1 MNVLFVHNNFPA
13 QFRHVASALKRAD
26 IGLLAAIGSET
37 ATEVEGVDLRRYA
50 SPGAIAAAH
59 SFARRF
65 EAECRRAEEV
75 MFAAVRLKSEGFE
88 PNLIVAHCGWGET
101 LPLRTLFPNAR
112 IAVYCEFYYRPR
124 GQDVGFD
131 LETGQFGVDGLVGL
145 SAKNA
150 SSLIALAECDVGLSP
165 TPWQKS
171 TFPREFLSKIHVVHE
186 GVDTGWLAPDP
197 AAKFTLP
204 GGPRLDR
211 RDEVV
216 TYFGRGLEPMRGF
229 HVFMRAIPEIQR
241 ARPNAEIVIVGGE
254 ETSYGNAPPGG
265 GTWKQRCLREVLPHI
280 DLSRVHFLDRLPHVS
295 LRALMQVSTTHVY
308 LTYPFVLSWSC
319 VEALSVGCAIVASD
333 TAPVR
338 DVIVDDENGVLTP
351 FHDHRALATSISD
364 LLADAPRRA
373 RLSRAARETA
383 LAGFDIR
390 LCVQRALDIL
400 GVDIEDRGAR
410 ASGHLPAAVAE

>member
-13 QFRHVASALKRAD
+13 QFRHVAAALKRAN

-37 ATEVEGVDLRRYA
+37 STEVKGVDLRRYT
-50 SPGAIAAAH
+50 SPGASAATH

-65 EAECRRAEEV
+65 ESECRRAEEV

-88 PNLIVAHCGWGET
+88 PDLVVAHCGWGET

-112 IAVYCEFYYRPR
+112 IAVYCEFYYRPQ

-150 SSLIALAECDVGLSP
+150 NSLIALAECDVGLSP

-171 TFPREFLSKIHVVHE
+171 TFPREFLSKIHVAHE
-186 GVDTGWLAPDP
+186 GVDTAWLAPDP

-254 ETSYGNAPPGG
+254 ETSYGNPPPDG
-265 GTWKQRCLREVLPHI
+265 GTWKQYCLREVLPYI
-280 DLSRVHFLDRLPHVS
+280 DLSRVHFLDRLPHAS
-295 LRALMQVSTTHVY
+295 LRSLMQVSTTHVY

-351 FHDHRALATSISD
+351 FHDHRGPGDID
-364 LLADAPRRA
+364 L
-373 RLSRAARETA
+373 RAARRCPETGQA
-383 LAGFDIR
+383 LA
-390 LCVQRALDIL
+390 
-400 GVDIEDRGAR
+400 RGAR
-410 ASGHLPAAVAE
+410 DGARRLRYPSLRAAGSRHSRRRH